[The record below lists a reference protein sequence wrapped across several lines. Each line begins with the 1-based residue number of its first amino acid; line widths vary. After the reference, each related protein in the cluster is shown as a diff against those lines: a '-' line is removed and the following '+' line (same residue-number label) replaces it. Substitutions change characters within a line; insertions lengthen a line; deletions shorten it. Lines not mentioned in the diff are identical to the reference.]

1 MGIVSR
7 RKLCYSQDDMLHN
20 VFRSKVLLGT
30 LVVLSIGLLSLAGW
44 PLSTTQPVPNPL
56 PARVQVASVAA
67 IKSTGNVAR
76 REASPQV
83 LPPTQV
89 ISSRPS
95 KVASTYLQGSSVS
108 SATAT
113 TQPPVEPASTQ
124 PPVGPTSTATQS
136 TVQTIVAYPTAL
148 ATRPALQSATL
159 AALPLTVTAT
169 PNTGQPV
176 PTPQPA
182 KPQAAVP
189 VPFGGTPVL
198 PSGARYGERNPNV
211 PGRVVR
217 IAAPSIKLDTKVYE
231 VYAVNGVW
239 EVAEYAAG
247 HNYNSKNPGEG
258 GNVVLAGHNNW
269 KGEVFRY
276 LEFLKPGDEV
286 DLWTQA
292 GKKYVYKVREVLK
305 LKEAGVS
312 YEQRVKNA
320 RVMDN
325 TPQEQLTL
333 ITCWPYTTFTHRLI
347 VIADPV

>member
-1 MGIVSR
+1 
-7 RKLCYSQDDMLHN
+7 MLQN
-20 VFRSKVLLGT
+20 VFRSKMLLGT
-30 LVVLSIGLLSLAGW
+30 LILVLIGLLSLAGW
-44 PLSTTQPVPNPL
+44 SLSPLQPAPSSL
-56 PARVQVASVAA
+56 PPRVQATSVAA
-67 IKSTGNVAR
+67 IKSTGNVAQ
-76 REASPQV
+76 REVLPQV

-89 ISSRPS
+89 ASSTPV
-95 KVASTYLQGSSVS
+95 KVASNYLQASPVS

-113 TQPPVEPASTQ
+113 AQPPIELA
-124 PPVGPTSTATQS
+124 STATQT
-136 TVQTIVAYPTAL
+136 TVTYPTS
-148 ATRPALQSATL
+148 SATKP
-159 AALPLTVTAT
+159 AFQTAT
-169 PNTGQPV
+169 VAAPSVRALIATPSTGQPV
-176 PTPQPA
+176 PTLRPA

-189 VPFGGTPVL
+189 VPFAGTPVL

-276 LEFLKPGDEV
+276 LENLKPGDEV

-292 GKKYVYKVREVLK
+292 GKKYVYKVRDVLK

-333 ITCWPYTTFTHRLI
+333 ITCWPYTTFTYRLV
-347 VIADPV
+347 VIADPVTN